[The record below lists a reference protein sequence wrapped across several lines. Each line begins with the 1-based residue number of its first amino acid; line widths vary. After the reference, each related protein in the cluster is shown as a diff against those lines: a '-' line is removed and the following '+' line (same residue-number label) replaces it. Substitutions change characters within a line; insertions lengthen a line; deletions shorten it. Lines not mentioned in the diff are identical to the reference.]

1 MNLIIST
8 EECTMENNNNVNKN
22 LINTLLG
29 GGIPDENI
37 SEEMS
42 KDNNDM
48 TTEEN
53 DETEGDTI
61 DLHTCRFEYNGA
73 FDNLD
78 PDEYKDAV
86 KAYESMI
93 AARFNLITK
102 EKKDDRMVIAE
113 AIIHDVTMNMKNMGF
128 DVDYNNIREDMD
140 KETIALIAINDII
153 TLYTYAIFTN
163 KYTANEDIPNIISN
177 MLEEDNIQ
185 YAAGLDVHDE
195 FGDVPVIDPKKLGDI
210 PDDHNVSGL
219 LD

>member
-1 MNLIIST
+1 
-8 EECTMENNNNVNKN
+8 MENNNSVNKN

-29 GGIPDENI
+29 GGITDENI

-48 TTEEN
+48 TTEED
-53 DETEGDTI
+53 DEIEEETI
-61 DLHTCRFEYNGA
+61 DLHTCKLVYNGA

-78 PDEYKDAV
+78 PDEYKAAV
-86 KAYESMI
+86 KAYKSMVE
-93 AARFNLITK
+93 ARFNLITT
-102 EKKDDRMVIAE
+102 EKWENRMVIAE
-113 AIIHDVTMNMKNMGF
+113 AIIHDVTMNMKNIGY
-128 DVDYNNIREDMD
+128 DIDYNNIREDDMD

-153 TLYTYAIFTN
+153 TLYKYAIFTN

-195 FGDVPVIDPKKLGDI
+195 FGDVPVIDPKKLSNI
-210 PDDHNVSGL
+210 PDDHDVSGL
-219 LD
+219 ID